1 MKGKRGKSR
10 EMALKGLY
18 QWRLAGMEAKEIA
31 SYLEQE
37 EEFGKL
43 DIPYFQTLLE
53 GTIGESDALK
63 VTLQPCLDRPF
74 SELSPVEAVIL
85 LMGTYE
91 LVHQA
96 DIPYRV
102 VINEAVELAKRYGG
116 TDGHKYVNGVLDKLA
131 SRLRSSEFG
140 NPP

>member
-10 EMALKGLY
+10 EAALKGLY
-18 QWRLAGMEAKEIA
+18 QWQLAGMEAKAIA

-37 EEFGKL
+37 EDFGKL
-43 DIPYFQTLLE
+43 DVPYFSTLLE
-53 GTIGESDALK
+53 GTISGSEQLK
-63 VTLQPCLDRPF
+63 ETLQPCLDRPF
-74 SELSPVEAVIL
+74 SELSPVEAAIL
-85 LMGTYE
+85 LIGAYE

-140 NPP
+140 HRP

>member
-10 EMALKGLY
+10 EAALKGLY
-18 QWRLAGMEAKEIA
+18 QWQLAGMEAKAIA

-43 DIPYFQTLLE
+43 DIPYFSTLLE
-53 GTIGESDALK
+53 GTIGGSEQLK
-63 VTLQPCLDRPF
+63 EALQPCLDRPF
-74 SELSPVEAVIL
+74 SELSPVEAAIL
-85 LMGTYE
+85 LMGAYE

-140 NPP
+140 NRP